1 MTQTLNSFSTQR
13 KRKEVMP
20 WLPDKD
26 YLKVKLPPTKL
37 QEKYLSELNEYFETE
52 DIITQTVLDR
62 IIKERQICIS
72 PQIVGLKGTSPKIDW
87 IVDFMSDYADKSVI
101 IFSKFIAGIE
111 LIHKTLSEKKIKGQ
125 VITGQVSSQD
135 RAKIVDDF
143 QNGLLRYI
151 VIQVDAGKEGLTLD
165 QADVEIFVDVYPPA
179 ADIQQAEDR
188 FVATTKDK
196 ADKSHQIIQLMIEG
210 TYDEECYNLVER
222 RASSIDCI
230 NSYIK
235 YISDKR

>member
-1 MTQTLNSFSTQR
+1 MFSGRT
-13 KRKEVMP
+13 
-20 WLPDKD
+20 
-26 YLKVKLPPTKL
+26 
-37 QEKYLSELNEYFETE
+37 
-52 DIITQTVLDR
+52 
-62 IIKERQICIS
+62 
-72 PQIVGLKGTSPKIDW
+72 GT
-87 IVDFMSDYADKSVI
+87 
-101 IFSKFIAGIE
+101 
-111 LIHKTLSEKKIKGQ
+111 
-125 VITGQVSSQD
+125 
-135 RAKIVDDF
+135 
-143 QNGLLRYI
+143 
-151 VIQVDAGKEGLTLD
+151 DASHR
-165 QADVEIFVDVYPPA
+165 DVYPPA